1 MADTKIS
8 ALTDGASAQLT
19 TDRIPVARTPYAA
32 GDNRYLTPEYIRTAT
47 GGALA
52 GTKETLATGA
62 VTSSTPIA
70 TWSQTWNAG
79 AVAFKGFQ
87 LVITDTASAAGSLAV
102 EVLGGASGTTSLMAV
117 TKGGLV
123 QAGDGATLGGT
134 ANTAFFRDVGGA
146 ASIGIG
152 GSGVLAITSS
162 QLKMQDG
169 TATAPAYSFSN
180 VTNVGMYDPLVADT
194 LGLGGAG
201 FNYGKATVGGASTRY
216 EWQKSVTSIADNTFT
231 DVFTVTVPNAAHSAS
246 IRVRLTGSAGAG
258 GSIGANEST
267 QDAEYM
273 INVARTAGVNA
284 VATIGAVVGQAAAA
298 TVTGGN
304 NIAVSA
310 QLSAISGAVGA
321 ANTFTIQVK
330 IARAAGTATN
340 HTCLAFA
347 ELLNANNAGVTI
359 S

>member
-1 MADTKIS
+1 MDFLFS
-8 ALTDGASAQLT
+8 NVPGGGS
-19 TDRIPVARTPYAA
+19 
-32 GDNRYLTPEYIRTAT
+32 T
-47 GGALA
+47 GGSLT
-52 GTKETLATGA
+52 GTDLTLTSGT
-62 VTSSTPIA
+62 VTSSSPVFSWT
-70 TWSQTWNAG
+70 QTWNNSG
-79 AVAFKGFQ
+79 VTFKGVRY
-87 LVITDTASAAGSLAV
+87 VITDTASASGSLAV
-102 EVLGGASGTTSLMAV
+102 EVLGGASGTTPLMSV
-117 TKGGLV
+117 TKGGLI
-123 QAGDGATLGGT
+123 QAGDGSTLGGT

-146 ASIGIG
+146 ANIGIS
-152 GSGVLAITSS
+152 GSGVLTITSS

-201 FNYGKATVGGASTRY
+201 FNYGKATVAGAATRY
-216 EWQKSVTSIADNTFT
+216 EWQKSVTGIADNTFT
-231 DVFTVTVPNAAHSAS
+231 DVFTVTVPNNAHSAS
-246 IRVRLTGSAGAG
+246 LRVRLTGSAGAG
-258 GSIGANEST
+258 GAIGANEST

-298 TVTGGN
+298 TVAGGN

-321 ANTFTIQVK
+321 SNTFTIQVK
-330 IARAAGTATN
+330 VARAAGTATN
-340 HTCLAFA
+340 HTCFGYA
-347 ELLNANNAGVTI
+347 ELLNANSNGITI